1 MAKGKTVVLISL
13 LLSLIL
19 ASSEMMAKERRGA
32 QLKIFKTDGEYI
44 TGELIA
50 VKTNALLLMDATSSA
65 DVSVSLEEI
74 ESIEMAKKPRI
85 LLGAGL
91 GLTIGVGVGILT
103 GFLFGGDEP
112 EGTEEPGEYKTRS
125 ASQKALTIGAL
136 FGLIG
141 AVGGGITGAYT
152 RGEEVI
158 QIGGRSQQEIEMELE
173 KLRLNARYPDFK

>member
-1 MAKGKTVVLISL
+1 MAKGKTAVLITL
-13 LLSLIL
+13 CLSLML
-19 ASSEMMAKERRGA
+19 ASSEMTAKERRGA
-32 QLKIFKTDGEYI
+32 QLKIFKKDGEYI

-50 VKTNALLLMDATSSA
+50 VKTNALLLMDSTSSA

-74 ESIEMAKKPRI
+74 ESIEIEKKPRI

-91 GLTIGVGVGILT
+91 GLTIGAGVGVLT

-112 EGTEEPGEYKTRS
+112 EGTEEPGEFKTRS
-125 ASQKALTIGAL
+125 ASQKALSIGAL
-136 FGLIG
+136 FGIIG

-158 QIGGRSQQEIEMELE
+158 QIGGRSQQEIEMYLE